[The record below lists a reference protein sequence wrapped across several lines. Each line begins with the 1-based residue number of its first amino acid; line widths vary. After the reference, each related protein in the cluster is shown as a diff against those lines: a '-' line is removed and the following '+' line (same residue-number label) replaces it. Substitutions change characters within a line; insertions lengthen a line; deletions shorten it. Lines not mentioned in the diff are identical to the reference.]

1 MIVAVEICQPLV
13 YRSESGSTSDKCY
26 QQAIGL

>member
-1 MIVAVEICQPLV
+1 MNVAVAICQPLV
-13 YRSESGSTSDKCY
+13 YLSESGSTSYKCY